1 MNQESEIKR
10 ICIYGTGGVG
20 GFFGGQM
27 AYNLEKQADN
37 SFEIYFIA
45 RGEHLKKIQ
54 EEGLTLITPQKSMMA
69 YPTAATDNFAELKAP
84 DLILIC
90 VKGYDLDEAVHK
102 ISKNMNESTIILPLL
117 NGVDIYHRIR
127 EKISK
132 GVILPS
138 CVYVGTHI
146 EKPGVVTQSGGDGKI
161 IFGNDPE
168 CSDFDINPVI
178 ELFKKLNINHE
189 FQKDSLPS
197 IWEKYIFIASFG
209 LVSAAYNK
217 TLGEIMENQELKDSI
232 KSIMEE
238 IVALAEL
245 EGVKLR
251 KTIVEDSLKK
261 GNNFPYE
268 TTTSYHKDVETIGKN
283 NEGDLF
289 GGTIIRLGKQ
299 YGVKTPVTEKM
310 YSIIQNK

>member
-1 MNQESEIKR
+1 MNQQSEIKR

-27 AYNLEKQADN
+27 TYNLKQADK
-37 SFEIYFIA
+37 STEIYFIS

-54 EEGLTLITPQKSMMA
+54 EEGLTLITPQKSIVA
-69 YPTAATDNFAELKAP
+69 YPTAATNNFENLKTP

-90 VKGYDLDEAVHK
+90 VKEYDLDEAVHK
-102 ISKNMNESTIILPLL
+102 ISKNMDESTIILPLL
-117 NGVDIYHRIR
+117 NGIDIYHRIR

-146 EKPGVVTQSGGDGKI
+146 EKPGVVHQNGGDGII

-168 CSDFDINPVI
+168 CSDFDINVVI
-178 ELFKKLNINHE
+178 ELLKKLNINYK
-189 FQKDSLPS
+189 FQKDPFPA

-217 TLGEIMENQELKDSI
+217 TLGEIMENQELKDYI
-232 KSIMEE
+232 KGIMEE
-238 IVALAEL
+238 IVFLAEL
-245 EGVKLR
+245 EGVKLK
-251 KTIVEDSLKK
+251 KTIVEESLKK

-268 TTTSYHKDVETIGKN
+268 TTTSYHKDVETIGKK

-299 YGVKTPVTEKM
+299 YGVKTPFTRKM
-310 YSIIQNK
+310 YSIIQNKD